1 VHQQIVGLVVL
12 LAFVVGHAGS
22 HGHSR
27 HACSTDQGVDLTL
40 GEEAHQLTKQQT
52 AGSSEDEGRQTEH
65 DDAQGLAGQEGGAH
79 GGSADGDAQ
88 EDGDDI
94 HQSVLSGIG
103 QTIHHAAFL
112 HQVTQ
117 HQAAQKRSHG
127 GQNQAAQEQPKGL
140 VKVKLTADMNR
151 DVTLEQVKSV
161 LKRHPGQAQVLIY
174 LPEGK
179 TLRTDR
185 QLWAEPD
192 QNLAIQLA
200 AILGKENV
208 KVERDK

>member
-1 VHQQIVGLVVL
+1 MQQ
-12 LAFVVGHAGS
+12 AP
-22 HGHSR
+22 
-27 HACSTDQGVDLTL
+27 Q
-40 GEEAHQLTKQQT
+40 
-52 AGSSEDEGRQTEH
+52 
-65 DDAQGLAGQEGGAH
+65 
-79 GGSADGDAQ
+79 
-88 EDGDDI
+88 
-94 HQSVLSGIG
+94 
-103 QTIHHAAFL
+103 
-112 HQVTQ
+112 
-117 HQAAQKRSHG
+117 
-127 GQNQAAQEQPKGL
+127 QNQAAQEQPKGL
-140 VKVKLTADMNR
+140 VKVKMTADMNR